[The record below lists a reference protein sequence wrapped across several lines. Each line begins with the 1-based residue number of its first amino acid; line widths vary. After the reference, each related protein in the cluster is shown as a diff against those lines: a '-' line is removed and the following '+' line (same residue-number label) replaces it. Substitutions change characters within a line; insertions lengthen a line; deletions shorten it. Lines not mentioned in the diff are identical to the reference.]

1 VLCCGH
7 ACPPHR
13 VVRVVPVLAVRSGL
27 RWVGRVAAYTG
38 LLLAV
43 LAPRAGAQPPAPA
56 APSPSALPAASDV
69 RLGAAARQERLGP
82 THIRY
87 SGAVELEL
95 VSQGVR
101 LSADVVDYYLD
112 RHHLTAT
119 TNVVFV
125 TPSVRIAADRA
136 EIDTQA
142 RTGTFH
148 HAFGSASV
156 SDRVDRSFFGAQEPD
171 AFFYGETI
179 EKLGPDRYRVRKGG
193 FTTCLQPTPRWE
205 MTAGSV
211 TFTLDKRAVLT
222 HAVLK
227 VKDVPL
233 FYVPAVYFPI
243 NKEDR
248 STGFLLPIYGT
259 SLVRGHTVSN
269 AFFWAVDRSQDVTL
283 MHDWFSKSGQGYGG
297 EYRYVASS
305 TSSGQ
310 LRVYRLAER
319 ATTYRQDGV
328 DVPVAATNSLDLRG
342 GIVQAL
348 PGGFR
353 ARGSV
358 DFTTDL
364 AARQRYQQDVYSATT
379 PIRSYQGNVS
389 GSLGRGNA
397 ISATY
402 GVSEVFYGTDDSW
415 TTGSRPRVQFTRA
428 LTRLGR
434 LPVYVAASTEYA
446 GIARFNTLDGV
457 RATDQSLTRLNA
469 APSIQVPFTK
479 WPFLS
484 VRSSVTWYHTYWTES
499 LVDGAR
505 TDEPFHRQYADLR
518 STFTGPVLSR
528 VFDPSG
534 SADGARFKHV
544 IEPEIVVQHTTG
556 FEGRE
561 RIVQIE
567 SGDYVYGGTS
577 SVTYGV
583 TNRLLV
589 RRGGGAAG
597 APAAAGRAA
606 GTRDVLT
613 VQLQQ
618 TRYSDRLA
626 GTIDP
631 RYSGGFT
638 ERPGALFSPIA
649 LAVRANPTEKAGVT
663 LRAEYD
669 AKRGLLET
677 LQLTGNVAAGP
688 WVSASGGWSRS
699 LYVANVLDPTMVTPR
714 NYLRSQSN
722 VTFRRSQVGG
732 SYAFDLNLSDR
743 TLVQQRIGLFYNA
756 QCCGVALDYQTFN
769 YGASTV
775 VAVKQDRRFNIS
787 FTLAGLGSFS
797 NVLGAFGIGQGVTG
811 TSLGR

>member
-1 VLCCGH
+1 VS
-7 ACPPHR
+7 
-13 VVRVVPVLAVRSGL
+13 VVALGPGL
-27 RWVGRVAAYTG
+27 RRIGRVAAGTC
-38 LLLAV
+38 LALAV
-43 LAPRAGAQPPAPA
+43 LAPPAGAQSPALPA
-56 APSPSALPAASDV
+56 APAASDV

-82 THIRY
+82 AHIRY
-87 SGAVELEL
+87 TGAVELEL

-119 TNVVFV
+119 GNVVFV
-125 TPSVRIAADRA
+125 TPSARVSADRA
-136 EIDTQA
+136 EIDTEA
-142 RTGTFH
+142 RTGTFY

-156 SDRVDRSFFGAQEPD
+156 SDKVDRSFFGAQEPD

-211 TFTLDKRAVLT
+211 TLTLDKRAVLT
-222 HAVLK
+222 NAVLK

-233 FYVPAVYFPI
+233 FYVPALVYPI
-243 NKEDR
+243 NRENR
-248 STGFLLPIYGT
+248 STGFLIPIYGT
-259 SLVRGHTVSN
+259 SQVRGHSVSN

-283 MHDWFSKSGQGYGG
+283 MHDWFSKTGQGYGG

-310 LRVYRLAER
+310 LRVYRLEER
-319 ATTYRQDGV
+319 ATSYRQNDV
-328 DVPVAATNSLDLRG
+328 DVPVAATDSLDLRG
-342 GIVQAL
+342 AIVQAL
-348 PGGFR
+348 PAGFR

-364 AARQRYQQDVYSATT
+364 AARQRHQQDVYSATT
-379 PIRSYQGNVS
+379 PLRSYQGNVS

-402 GVSEVFYGTDDSW
+402 GVSEVFHGTDDSR
-415 TTGSRPRVQFTRA
+415 TVGSRPRIQFTRA

-434 LPVYVAASTEYA
+434 LPVYVAATTEYA
-446 GIARFNTLDGV
+446 GIVRFDTVDGV
-457 RATDQSLTRLNA
+457 RGADQGLTRLSA
-469 APSIQVPFTK
+469 APSIQVPFTT
-479 WPFLS
+479 WPFLT
-484 VRSSVTWYHTYWTES
+484 VRSSVTWHQTYWTES
-499 LVDGAR
+499 LVDGQR
-505 TDEPFHRQYADLR
+505 TDEPFHRQYVDLR
-518 STFTGPVLSR
+518 STITGPVLSR
-528 VFDPSG
+528 VFQPSG
-534 SADGARFKHV
+534 SADGARLKHV

-556 FEGRE
+556 FEGRD
-561 RIVQIE
+561 RIVLIE

-577 SVTYGV
+577 SVTYGL
-583 TNRLLV
+583 TNRLLA

-597 APAAAGRAA
+597 RTA
-606 GTRDVLT
+606 GTREVLT

-649 LAVRANPTEKAGVT
+649 VSVRANPTDTAGVT

-677 LQLTGNVAAGP
+677 LQFAGNVTAGS
-688 WVSASGGWSRS
+688 WLSSSGGWSRS
-699 LYVANVLDPTMVTPR
+699 LSVANVLEPNEVTPR
-714 NYLRSQSN
+714 NFLSSRSQ
-722 VTFRRSQVGG
+722 VTLWRRQVGG
-732 SYAFDLNLSDR
+732 SYAFDLNVSDR
-743 TLVQQRIGLFYNA
+743 TLVQQRLGLFYNA
-756 QCCGVALDYQTFN
+756 QCCGVAIEYQTFD
-769 YGASTV
+769 YGTSTV
-775 VAVKQDRRFNIS
+775 VAVKRDRRVNIS

-797 NVLGAFGIGQGVTG
+797 NVLGAFGIGQGVAG
-811 TSLGR
+811 TSGTR